1 MFLKNYTV
9 LHRLMYIS
17 FVSPTALN
25 SCRAGTIS
33 DTASKSLMVPNK
45 VLQKFL
51 GIEKSLCFRYVTN
64 DKIISSP

>member
-17 FVSPTALN
+17 FVSPTTLN

-33 DTASKSLMVPNK
+33 DIASKSLMVPNK

-51 GIEKSLCFRYVTN
+51 GIENLFVF
-64 DKIISSP
+64 DM